1 MAMAS
6 KISNWVL
13 WWVIYSLAGWAYE
26 TIVCFIDAG
35 HWANRGFL
43 FGPICPIYGTAA
55 LLTIGILYKR
65 IKNIAL
71 LFVTGVL
78 LTAGLEYITSLVLEQ
93 LFGMRW
99 WDYSSY
105 RFNVGGRI
113 SLVGVVIF
121 GAFTVLLIKFI
132 HPWMEAL
139 TKRIGDKIKI
149 ILASVLA
156 VAVVVDFCITLIH
169 LHNIHH

>member
-1 MAMAS
+1 
-6 KISNWVL
+6 
-13 WWVIYSLAGWAYE
+13 
-26 TIVCFIDAG
+26 
-35 HWANRGFL
+35 
-43 FGPICPIYGTAA
+43 